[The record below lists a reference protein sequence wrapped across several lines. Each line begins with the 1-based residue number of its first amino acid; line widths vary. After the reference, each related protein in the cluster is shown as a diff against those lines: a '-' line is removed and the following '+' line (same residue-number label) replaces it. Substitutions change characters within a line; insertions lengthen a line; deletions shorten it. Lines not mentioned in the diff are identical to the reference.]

1 MEAVGEAVE
10 AIKEL
15 RDPKWILDR
24 RNSGKLFWRRE
35 SAASDKRCVKFR
47 CDVEVLE
54 FLKSEAERQDWSED
68 EDEETRRRTKQ
79 WDREIPP
86 PSSFWGG
93 VCALLIAAVLTYQWL
108 AVWLRP
114 ARSEAGEWNTSL
126 CRSRRGFA
134 KRCQEGV
141 NQLPSYSV
149 CQDCFKGFHKNL
161 N

>member
-10 AIKEL
+10 VIKEL

-54 FLKSEAERQDWSED
+54 FQKSEAERQDWSED
-68 EDEETRRRTKQ
+68 EDEERWRTKQ

-108 AVWLRP
+108 AV
-114 ARSEAGEWNTSL
+114 
-126 CRSRRGFA
+126 
-134 KRCQEGV
+134 
-141 NQLPSYSV
+141 
-149 CQDCFKGFHKNL
+149 
-161 N
+161 

>member
-68 EDEETRRRTKQ
+68 EDEERRRTKQ

-108 AVWLRP
+108 AVWLRQRGP
-114 ARSEAGEWNTSL
+114 KPESGILNCVEAGEVL
-126 CRSRRGFA
+126 QKGA
-134 KRCQEGV
+134 KKELTNYCPIV
-141 NQLPSYSV
+141 FVKIVLKV
-149 CQDCFKGFHKNL
+149 FIKT
-161 N
+161 